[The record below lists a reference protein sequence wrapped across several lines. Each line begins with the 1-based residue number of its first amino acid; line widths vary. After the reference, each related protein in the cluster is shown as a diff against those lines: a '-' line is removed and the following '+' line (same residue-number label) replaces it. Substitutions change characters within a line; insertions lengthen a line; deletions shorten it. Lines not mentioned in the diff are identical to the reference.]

1 MELKRLEELFIQG
14 RELLYNGSTPEDLQ
28 RARELLGEAKE
39 ALQKLTGE
47 EDQRAYLLLAKV
59 AYELGNSYF
68 GDGGKKAKEEAEGH
82 FEAALAA
89 AERALAL
96 EESAEGHC
104 LLGESLSRL
113 IEFKGWTFA
122 ATAGPK
128 AKKAFERALEI
139 DPQSAQAHID
149 LGLSYF
155 FTPKI
160 FGGSLEK
167 ALQLLEKGL
176 ELAPDPHIRFL
187 AHLWLSQ
194 VNQKR
199 GEKERAGYHLKEAEK
214 IYPQSGW
221 LKSLSAGLE

>member
-1 MELKRLEELFIQG
+1 MELNRLEELFIQG
-14 RELLYNGSTPEDLQ
+14 RELLYNGSTPEDLE
-28 RARELLGEAKE
+28 RSRELLGEAKE
-39 ALQKLTGE
+39 ALQKLSGE
-47 EDQRAYLLLAKV
+47 GDHRVYLLLARV
-59 AYELGNSYF
+59 EYELGNSHSF
-68 GDGGKKAKEEAEGH
+68 GEDKEGARKR

-89 AERALAL
+89 AEQALAL
-96 EESAEGHC
+96 GESAEEHC

-128 AKKAFERALEI
+128 AKRAFERALEL

-155 FTPKI
+155 FTPKM
-160 FGGSLEK
+160 FGGSLDK

-176 ELAPDPHIRFL
+176 ELAPDHHTRFL

-194 VNQKR
+194 VHHKR
-199 GEKERAGYHLKEAEK
+199 GEKEKAEYHLKEALK
-214 IYPQSGW
+214 IYPRSGW
-221 LKSLSAGLE
+221 LKSLSAELE

>member
-14 RELLYNGSTPEDLQ
+14 REFLYNGSAPEDLQ
-28 RARELLGEAKE
+28 KARKLLREAKE
-39 ALQKLTGE
+39 ALQRLSGE
-47 EDQRAYLLLAKV
+47 EGHRAYLLLAKV
-59 AYELGNSYF
+59 EYELGNSHSF
-68 GDGGKKAKEEAEGH
+68 GDGDRGEARRH

-113 IEFKGWTFA
+113 IEFKGWAFA

-139 DPQSAQAHID
+139 DSQSAQAHID
-149 LGLSYF
+149 LGLSYL
-155 FTPKI
+155 FTPKM
-160 FGGSLEK
+160 FGGNLEK

-176 ELAPDPHIRFL
+176 GLAPDPHIRFL

-194 VNQKR
+194 AYYKR
-199 GEKERAGYHLKEAEK
+199 GEKEKVDYHLKEAEK

-221 LKSLSAGLE
+221 LKSLSTGLE